1 MTPNATL
8 TPDRNRLADVP
19 LPEDTARRLK
29 RAGENHRKWI
39 EQRNEMI
46 TLAYEQ
52 GGGVREIGRLV
63 GLSHVQILNIL
74 RDAGVRTAPVG
85 HNPRLKRDGTP
96 VDDAGVEPTS

>member
-8 TPDRNRLADVP
+8 TPDRLADVP

-29 RAGENHRKWI
+29 RAGENQRKWI

-46 TLAYEQ
+46 VLAYEQ

-63 GLSHVQILNIL
+63 GLSHVGVLNIL
-74 RDAGVRTAPVG
+74 KDAGVHPAPVG
-85 HNPRLKRDGTP
+85 HNPRRKRDGSD
-96 VDDAGVEPTS
+96 V